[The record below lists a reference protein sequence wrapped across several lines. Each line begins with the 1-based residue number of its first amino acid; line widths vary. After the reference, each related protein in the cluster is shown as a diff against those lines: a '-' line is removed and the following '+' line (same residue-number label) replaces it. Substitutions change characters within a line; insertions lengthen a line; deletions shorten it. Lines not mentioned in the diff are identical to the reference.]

1 MYPTRSHPSS
11 SLTTSL
17 FGRAGFCSVS
27 LRFATTAFAMW
38 LAGSG
43 FPAFRVLLL
52 KKGGPGHIRRLVFT
66 FGEIYL
72 LCFLVGGLLI
82 LLSDNAYIFS
92 S

>member
-38 LAGSG
+38 LAGNG
-43 FPAFRVLLL
+43 FPALRVPYV
-52 KKGGPGHIRRLVFT
+52 KRAQ
-66 FGEIYL
+66 
-72 LCFLVGGLLI
+72 VGGTGI
-82 LLSDNAYIFS
+82 YAG
-92 S
+92 